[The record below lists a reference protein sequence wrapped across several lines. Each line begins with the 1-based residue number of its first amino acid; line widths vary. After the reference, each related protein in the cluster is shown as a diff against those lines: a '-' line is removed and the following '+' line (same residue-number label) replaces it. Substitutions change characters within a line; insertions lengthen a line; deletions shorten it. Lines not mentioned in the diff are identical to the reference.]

1 MDSLQKSN
9 ICPLCHAPGPQNYY
23 RDPVREYL
31 YCNKCRLVFVHSEY
45 WLDPDQEKAVYD
57 LHENSSAD
65 LGYRQFLS
73 RLATPLLER
82 LPPNQKGLDFGCGP
96 GPVLSVLLEE
106 QGHAISCF
114 DPLYFN
120 DATLLNQS
128 YDFITAT
135 ETVEHFQ
142 HPSDVFD
149 TLFERLHPGGWLGIM
164 TKMVIDRQA
173 FKTWHYIRDL
183 THICFYSPYTFEY
196 LADRFNSSV
205 YFIGKDVILF
215 QKQETI
221 KEDLNSGGDL
231 AE

>member
-1 MDSLQKSN
+1 MRNSKP
-9 ICPLCHAPGPQNYY
+9 CPLCHTPGPQHYY
-23 RDPVREYL
+23 KDAVREYL
-31 YCNKCRLVFVHSEY
+31 YCGKCRLVSVPEEY
-45 WLDPDQEKAVYD
+45 WLDQNLEKAVYD
-57 LHENSSAD
+57 LHENDPAD
-65 LGYRQFLS
+65 QGYRHFLS

-82 LPPNQKGLDFGCGP
+82 LPHNQKGLDFGCGP
-96 GPVLSVLLEE
+96 GPVLSKMLEE
-106 QGHAISCF
+106 QEHTMSCF

-142 HPSDVFD
+142 QPSDVFD
-149 TLFERLHPGGWLGIM
+149 SLFERLHPGGWLGIM
-164 TKMVIDRQA
+164 TKMVIDQQA

-196 LADRFNSSV
+196 LAERFNSSV

-215 QKQETI
+215 QKQERV
-221 KEDLNSGGDL
+221 KENLNTGGDL